1 MVKAKDVKYVYTFG
15 NVNVFN
21 YFVDEGYG
29 LPGHEHK
36 SEHTIDVLQGKMS
49 VKIGDKE
56 HVLDKDSEAIILPAN
71 IWHEAV
77 AIENNT
83 VFNSLFLKDTEY

>member
-1 MVKAKDVKYVYTFG
+1 MSSKENLVKTYQKKT
-15 NVNVFN
+15 
-21 YFVDEGYG
+21 
-29 LPGHEHK
+29 
-36 SEHTIDVLQGKMS
+36 
-49 VKIGDKE
+49 DKE
-56 HVLDKDSEAIILPAN
+56 HVLDEDSEAIILPAN